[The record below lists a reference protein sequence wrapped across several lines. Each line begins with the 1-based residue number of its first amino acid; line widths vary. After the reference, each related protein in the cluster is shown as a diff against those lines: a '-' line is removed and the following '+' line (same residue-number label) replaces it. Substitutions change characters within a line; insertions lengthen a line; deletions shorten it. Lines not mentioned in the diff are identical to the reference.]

1 MICEVRKMAGKAKH
15 VSRSRKTAKKRLMA
29 ARYYLNYRM
38 TRSEREALKMMAKDM
53 RW

>member
-1 MICEVRKMAGKAKH
+1 MKCEVRKMAGKAKH

-38 TRSEREALKMMAKDM
+38 TRSEREALKAIM
-53 RW
+53 REVRV